1 VRGDADEIGWRRAG
15 QCVVPMMSPG
25 RVAATTLT
33 YIRLDDLIT
42 MEISSTK
49 PLYIQSSRST
59 PWSSTYTHSHIHAVA
74 MTTSTLSAAAAAL
87 DSLLNGS
94 QLSSS
99 SAKPRRKKTVKKQR
113 VAPSTVEIDEADLDP
128 ATRRQRELEEQR
140 RVEEAVK
147 ALKRSAK
154 VKEEEM
160 EVRKRVRLSFAT
172 VGLGQC
178 S

>member
-1 VRGDADEIGWRRAG
+1 MA
-15 QCVVPMMSPG
+15 
-25 RVAATTLT
+25 
-33 YIRLDDLIT
+33 
-42 MEISSTK
+42 
-49 PLYIQSSRST
+49 
-59 PWSSTYTHSHIHAVA
+59 
-74 MTTSTLSAAAAAL
+74 TSTLSAAAAAL

-113 VAPSTVEIDEADLDP
+113 AAPSTVEIDEADLDP
-128 ATRRQRELEEQR
+128 TTKRQRELEEQR
-140 RVEEAVK
+140 RVEEAVA

-160 EVRKRVRLSFAT
+160 EVRKRVRLPFAA